1 MRRIAVVLGIA
12 SCVALLGSTRA
23 GSGVAAARLR
33 PGTWCYD
40 FDGTAKAQV
49 AWLKSMATATSPRD
63 TTFRGELRL
72 MPVDPAAVAFVA
84 DSVACRRAAE
94 SLRRAEFGVDTGE
107 LASISLIRYGSTRYV
122 GASQMP
128 MSEWQG
134 WIVFDTSFAPL
145 ASVAH

>member
-1 MRRIAVVLGIA
+1 M
-12 SCVALLGSTRA
+12 ALLGGTRVRSA
-23 GSGVAAARLR
+23 VAAAKLT

-49 AWLKSMATATSPRD
+49 VWLKSMATATSPRD

-72 MPVDPAAVAFVA
+72 MPIDPSAVAFVA

-94 SLRRAEFGVDTGE
+94 SLRRAEVGADTGE
-107 LASISLIRYGSTRYV
+107 LASISLIRYGSMRYV
-122 GASQMP
+122 GASQKP

-145 ASVAH
+145 ASVVH